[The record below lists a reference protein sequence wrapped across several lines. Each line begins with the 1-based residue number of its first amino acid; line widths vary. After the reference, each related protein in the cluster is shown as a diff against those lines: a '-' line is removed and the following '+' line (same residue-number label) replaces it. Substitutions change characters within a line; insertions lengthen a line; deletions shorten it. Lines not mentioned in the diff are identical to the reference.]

1 MEMLP
6 PETEKLQTL
15 QNSMLR
21 TIYGLPPSQ
30 HTNMKKLRLSLKM
43 MSINQ
48 MSVYHT
54 LIETYNVIRNS
65 SSEHLKEKLLPKA
78 DNKGYGLRG

>member
-65 SSEHLKEKLLPKA
+65 SSDHLKEKLLPKA